1 MGELEISSDPARI
14 DRDLV
19 CEFLSRRA
27 YWALGRSRER
37 IERSLAHSLVFG
49 AYRDGRQLGF
59 ARVVTDRATFAY
71 LCDVFVIE
79 SARGQG
85 IGKRLMGAVCAHPDL
100 QGLRRFHLVTRDAH
114 ALYAQFG
121 FTPLATPELHMERTE
136 LGAAAPGAA
145 APSDW

>member
-14 DRDLV
+14 DRELV

-27 YWALGRSRER
+27 YWALGRPREV
-37 IERSLAHSLVFG
+37 IERSIEHSLVFG
-49 AYRDGRQLGF
+49 AYREGRQLGF

-71 LCDVFVIE
+71 LCDVFVLE

-85 IGKRLMGAVCAHPDL
+85 IGKRLMGAVVAHPEL

-121 FTPLATPELHMERTE
+121 FQPLAQPERHMERTE
-136 LGAAAPGAA
+136 LGAAAPSVA
-145 APSDW
+145 APTGW